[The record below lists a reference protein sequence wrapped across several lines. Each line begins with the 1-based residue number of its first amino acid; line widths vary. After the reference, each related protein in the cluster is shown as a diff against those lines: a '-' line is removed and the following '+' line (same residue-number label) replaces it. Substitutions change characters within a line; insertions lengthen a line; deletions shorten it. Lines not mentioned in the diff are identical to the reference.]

1 MAQNKSHVAIRKILH
16 RYPDIDMELLFQW
29 SNYLKALPHVM
40 SWFERAKV
48 VVANEGEEYSIDRRK
63 LSYSNLLSLLFVPPS
78 HIKSDSKKTKESKV
92 IGVIS
97 TNLFYLNKDNFAVIY
112 DPVQFS

>member
-29 SNYLKALPHVM
+29 SNYLKALPHVI

-48 VVANEGEEYSIDRRK
+48 VVVVANEGEEYNYNIDQRK
-63 LSYSNLLSLLFVPPS
+63 LSYSTLRSLLFVPPS
-78 HIKSDSKKTKESKV
+78 HI
-92 IGVIS
+92 I
-97 TNLFYLNKDNFAVIY
+97 
-112 DPVQFS
+112 